1 MLGQSEIDEFQ
12 GVTPPPLD
20 WEIRERILSS
30 IGPAC
35 RTYAQLRHALA
46 PLAPA
51 DYMPALEQLTV
62 FEGEVVTRER
72 GGLTH
77 HYRRDEQLPPR
88 SNGHSLGPA
97 AIAEANERLRAGQLQ
112 PPRAKPQSVAGV
124 EHKTKRQEEQEETE
138 EVMSRLYGRFNQGSA
153 LLPRFADLLAAGASL
168 SECARELGI
177 SESTLNYWSRK
188 RPEWIEVRRQYG
200 QHIYKRGARHK
211 PPAPATS
218 TDVVVSDARLAPHL
232 AATDAL
238 MRNITPGGPAAPSA
252 NGNGNGNGL
261 ATPAPG
267 GHDVPELAA
276 LAAAATRA
284 LEGEEI
290 EARFYDFHGVHSN
303 KYAAVRNLTRNVLAN
318 VARFKLNGA
327 RLTENSGCEKQ

>member
-1 MLGQSEIDEFQ
+1 MIDQSEIDAFQ
-12 GVTPPPLD
+12 GATPPPPD
-20 WEIRERILSS
+20 SEIRERILSA

-62 FEGEVVTRER
+62 FECEVVTRER

-77 HYRRDEQLPPR
+77 HYRRDEKLPPR

-112 PPRAKPQSVAGV
+112 PPCAKPQGVAGV
-124 EHKTKRQEEQEETE
+124 EHKTKRQTE
-138 EVMSRLYGRFNQGSA
+138 KFMPKQYVRRDRDEVRD
-153 LLPRFADLLAAGASL
+153 LLPRFAELLAEGASL
-168 SECARELGI
+168 SECARALGLPGP
-177 SESTLNYWSRK
+177 TLNQWSRM
-188 RPEWIEVRRQYG
+188 RPEWAEVRQQYG
-200 QHIYKRGARHK
+200 PHIYKCGARHK

-218 TDVVVSDARLAPHL
+218 TAVVVSDARLAPHL

-238 MRNITPGGPAAPSA
+238 MRNITPDGPAGRPAPSA
-252 NGNGNGNGL
+252 NGNGNGNGNGL
-261 ATPAPG
+261 AYPAPG
-267 GHDVPELAA
+267 GHDVRDLAA
-276 LAAAATRA
+276 MAAAATRA

-290 EARFYDFHGVHSN
+290 EARFYDFHGEHSH
-303 KYAAVRNLTRNVLAN
+303 KLAAVRDLTRSVLAGM
-318 VARFKLNGA
+318 ARSPIN
-327 RLTENSGCEKQ
+327 